1 MCLVNYFALSSRAH
15 IICREIHSLIYP
27 ILYSL
32 LLSLSQKIMFKISV
46 GMGLIRDVVVLLI
59 GIVIGIGIVSNT
71 PSPSLVQQNV
81 NDGQVNVL
89 GLDELVRV

>member
-1 MCLVNYFALSSRAH
+1 MASFSDLP
-15 IICREIHSLIYP
+15 P

-59 GIVIGIGIVSNT
+59 GIAIGIGIVSNT

-81 NDGQVNVL
+81 NDGQVHVL

>member
-1 MCLVNYFALSSRAH
+1 
-15 IICREIHSLIYP
+15 
-27 ILYSL
+27 
-32 LLSLSQKIMFKISV
+32 MFKISV